1 MQSREVHGR
10 LREAAM
16 DHAVLDSVERE
27 IDDVRDGPCRA
38 WFSPVVTSVTGVS
51 SVSGVTPLK
60 LQSRA
65 A

>member
-1 MQSREVHGR
+1 
-10 LREAAM
+10 M